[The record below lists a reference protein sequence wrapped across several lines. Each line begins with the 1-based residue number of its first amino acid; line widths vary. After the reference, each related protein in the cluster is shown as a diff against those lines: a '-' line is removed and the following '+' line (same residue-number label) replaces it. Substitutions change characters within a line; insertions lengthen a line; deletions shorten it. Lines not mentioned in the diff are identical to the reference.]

1 MDFLNTLNISFDDTF
16 PQPSEIIA
24 FYKHVKEV
32 SKLRT
37 TTNMLASFNNPALK
51 FRIDEIRGLHGMA
64 CNEQGIDLIIN
75 NQIIRIWDKEHGFKI
90 PVSYTNL

>member
-16 PQPSEIIA
+16 PQPHEVMV

-32 SKLRT
+32 FKLT
-37 TTNMLASFNNPALK
+37 TAANMIASLDNPALK

-64 CNEQGIDLIIN
+64 CNVQGIDLIMN
-75 NQIIRIWDKEHGFKI
+75 NQIIRIWDKEQGFKI
-90 PVSYTNL
+90 PVSYAQP